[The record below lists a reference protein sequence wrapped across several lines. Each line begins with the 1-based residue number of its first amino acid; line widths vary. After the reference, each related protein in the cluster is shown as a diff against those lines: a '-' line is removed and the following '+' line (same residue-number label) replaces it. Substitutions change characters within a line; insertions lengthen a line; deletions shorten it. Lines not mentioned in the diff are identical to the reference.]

1 MGLEQVVPKSSPYI
15 GKVLRMAQPA
25 VRHVGKNLWKYG
37 AGFEG
42 GKALLRGEGPLG
54 IAQDAISG
62 ASTGALLQAG
72 IPGGRNLLRGGL
84 LKTGLSPD
92 QALLASSVAVPAA
105 AAGGAMLLGGQSG
118 PANQVVGGA
127 RGAAGNVLGAGASRL
142 NQESNIVSMSALPQG
157 FSPDHQRMIQGP
169 QGNWWYQLNPGELP
183 AGIRLGR
190 ELDADTG
197 TSVLNKYANAQ
208 FGQTE
213 RVAKAEM
220 ERQAAATQLLA
231 NIQVAKNLVEMGAKS
246 GHNIAE
252 QATSDVGS
260 AMANRQNFRYF

>member
-1 MGLEQVVPKSSPYI
+1 MTLGLAAQA
-15 GKVLRMAQPA
+15 LRWLPA
-25 VRHVGKNLWKYG
+25 VG
-37 AGFEG
+37 A
-42 GKALLRGEGPLG
+42 
-54 IAQDAISG
+54 
-62 ASTGALLQAG
+62 
-72 IPGGRNLLRGGL
+72 
-84 LKTGLSPD
+84 
-92 QALLASSVAVPAA
+92 
-105 AAGGAMLLGGQSG
+105 
-118 PANQVVGGA
+118 VGGA
-127 RGAAGNVLGAGASRL
+127 LPGLRKGNLGEAALGSGIGALTGLGSVGGLGALTKSGMRMAGGQMAQNLLGTATGQVAGLGAQKAVMGALTPKVLTSAAKVGIPVLGAGAVFGTSGGLSGVGGQAAGNVLGAGASRL

-252 QATSDVGS
+252 QATRDVGS